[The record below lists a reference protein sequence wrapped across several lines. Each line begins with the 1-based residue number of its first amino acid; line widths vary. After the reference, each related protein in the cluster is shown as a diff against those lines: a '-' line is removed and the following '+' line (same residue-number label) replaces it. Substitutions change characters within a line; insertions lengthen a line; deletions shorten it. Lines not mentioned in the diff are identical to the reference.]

1 MSQKGAEVFEM
12 LLSVCCHL
20 HHKMMLPGIDIGCI
34 IIHKENKTMLL
45 VIYIINVHDP

>member
-20 HHKMMLPGIDIGCI
+20 HHNIVFQSIQIKEILP
-34 IIHKENKTMLL
+34 KEKLDS
-45 VIYIINVHDP
+45 VSSSSS

>member
-20 HHKMMLPGIDIGCI
+20 HHNIAFGRVEIREILP
-34 IIHKENKTMLL
+34 KEKPYS
-45 VIYIINVHDP
+45 VS

>member
-20 HHKMMLPGIDIGCI
+20 HRNIFGRIEIREILP
-34 IIHKENKTMLL
+34 KEKPYS
-45 VIYIINVHDP
+45 VSSSSS